1 MDRVQPG
8 LTEAKMDE
16 LTSGL
21 NICLPAEA
29 RVWWGWHDGVPAK
42 SIDWARERELGG
54 VAFEYVPL
62 CEAVNNYLLVR
73 KEVAGFS
80 RSMPPPANDPEW
92 HWRSE
97 WFPLT
102 QLGGIAIDCSVPFGS
117 PTPVRLL
124 DWHFEDFPQ
133 VKASSLG
140 EVVKWW
146 IEALD
151 KGVWRY
157 DETDGRWESDWDLL
171 DDPVRRS
178 SGLV

>member
-1 MDRVQPG
+1 
-8 LTEAKMDE
+8 
-16 LTSGL
+16 
-21 NICLPAEA
+21 
-29 RVWWGWHDGVPAK
+29 
-42 SIDWARERELGG
+42 
-54 VAFEYVPL
+54 VPL
-62 CEAVNNYLLVR
+62 SEAVNNYLLVR
-73 KEVAGFS
+73 EEAASFS
-80 RSMPPPANDPEW
+80 LNMPLPPPPADDPEW
-92 HWRSE
+92 LWRSE

-124 DWHFEDFPQ
+124 DWHFEDFQQ

-140 EVVKWW
+140 EVVTWW

-151 KGVWRY
+151 QGVWRY
-157 DETDGRWESDWDLL
+157 EEKDGRWECDWDLL